1 MYLVDIM
8 LYCTRLIGLTIDRG
22 MMKTLLALFLVLSLF
37 PISYSYGGGTD
48 TGSTLGIDFTNFSPI
63 NYKDE
68 QGYTVVL
75 GEVVNKR
82 EFSVTGIK
90 IWVGFYDNFSEQP
103 LETILG
109 STIIDVIPPFGKSP
123 YIIKSEN
130 PNAAIIGASVK
141 ILGFKSYK

>member
-37 PISYSYGGGTD
+37 PISHSFAGLSD
-48 TGSTLGIDFTNFSPI
+48 TGATLGISFTSFSPF

-75 GEVVNKR
+75 GEIQNKK
-82 EFSVTGIK
+82 EFAITGVK
-90 IWVGFYDNFSEQP
+90 IWVGFYDDFSKQ
-103 LETILG
+103 T
-109 STIIDVIPPFGKSP
+109 
-123 YIIKSEN
+123 
-130 PNAAIIGASVK
+130 
-141 ILGFKSYK
+141 